1 MVNQQLGNPLVRAA
15 VRTVLAGGALAA
27 AFGVANAQQAATSQ
41 PDTQQANTQTS
52 TQAGDQQLLAQAT
65 VPAPAAGGEAASTS
79 AALQLQEVVVTG
91 SRIATPNQTAMS
103 PIQFVGAKQFQQ
115 AGAVRVE
122 DVLNKLPQV
131 FADQNGTSINGG
143 VGISTIDLRGLGAS
157 RTLVL
162 VNGERLPNGDTGV
175 PGADINMVPP
185 ALIENVQI
193 LTGGASAQYGSDA
206 VAGVVNF
213 KLMDHF
219 QGVKLVANGGGYF
232 HSNNNDQGVETAIN
246 TFNASGAGF
255 FQPAPSSVATGA
267 TKALTFIAGINTPDN
282 KGNATFYASYRN
294 TAKAVQNEYSYSACS
309 LASGFAPND
318 QFSCAGSHTA
328 YPGTFQF
335 LPLGA
340 TPSLKASN
348 TVGPNG
354 TLLPLSA
361 EPEFNF
367 GPLNYF
373 QAPQETW
380 NAGAFLHYTFNEH
393 AQVYADT
400 MFMSND
406 SRLQIAQG
414 GDFNAPLA
422 VNCTNPY
429 MSQAQVNAWCDG
441 STTLPNGGAAFTNQT
456 FTAPTTFA
464 NGVTYAPTVNP
475 DTGAIT
481 NPSRT
486 LLIGYRNV
494 PGQDR
499 VTEPKHQDWRMSVG
513 VKGAITDNWTYD
525 ASYQYSQMTE
535 QVVSSGDLSKTKM
548 GYALDAVS
556 VVNGSVVPKGTPGAT
571 IECSVTQQGITTGL
585 ASGCVPWNI
594 FSPGQVTPAMENY
607 LGVSGITLGE
617 IKQHIIDTNF
627 TGDLSQYL
635 QLPTA
640 HSGLQVALGTEYI
653 DWDLTQTPDVTGLT
667 ADEGGTGGIT
677 NFVSGAIQSFS
688 EYLEARLPILQDKP
702 FAKSLTMDDTI
713 RHSHYAT
720 GFSTNT
726 YSLELAWQPIQDVRL
741 RGTFTRAVRAPNI
754 TELFGPQTVGLDG
767 TTDPCVGTTPKF
779 SAAQCAREGVSAA
792 QYGTLIANSAG
803 QYNGLVG
810 GNTSLKP
817 ETAITK
823 TFGIQFTP
831 SFLQNFSASVD
842 YYDIKISGII
852 RGIGANTV
860 VNDCGNQNLFCN
872 DIHRDQFGS
881 LWLTNNGFVTDTLQ
895 NVGILEEKGI
905 DVQLN
910 YAFDMGAWG
919 RLDANLTGT
928 HIQNYDITP
937 IQDLPSS
944 EFDCASY
951 YGGTCS
957 APPTGAP
964 LFSWRHNLQVTWLTP
979 FRSLSV
985 TLGWRYLSS
994 ATLDALNP
1002 NPNLS
1007 TAGATIA
1014 NGGISGTDAHIPA
1027 FNYIDMSM
1035 AYQVFDAV
1043 QVRLGVNNLGDKSPP
1058 VIGASDAPTTPF
1070 YNGNTLPGTY
1080 DWGGRF
1086 VFGEIDVQF

>member
-15 VRTVLAGGALAA
+15 VRTVLTGGALVAT
-27 AFGVANAQQAATSQ
+27 FGLAHAQQAQTGAQ
-41 PDTQQANTQTS
+41 PADAQQNSTHQTKS
-52 TQAGDQQLLAQAT
+52 TKQTADQQILLAQAT
-65 VPAPAAGGEAASTS
+65 VPPPAAASSSGTTSS

-103 PIQFVGAKQFQQ
+103 PIQFVGAKSFQQ
-115 AGAVRVE
+115 VGATRVE

-143 VGISTIDLRGLGAS
+143 TGTSTIDLRGLGAS

-162 VNGERLPNGDTGV
+162 VNGERLPYGDV
-175 PGADINMVPP
+175 AVSGADINMVPP

-213 KLMDHF
+213 KLMDNF

-232 HSNNNDQGVETAIN
+232 HSNNNDQGVEDAIN
-246 TFNASGAGF
+246 KFNASGLGF

-267 TKALTFIAGINTPDN
+267 TKAITFIAGINTPDN

-294 TAKAVQNEYSYSACS
+294 TAKAVQKSYSYSACS
-309 LASGFAPND
+309 LSSGFAPDNT
-318 QFSCAGSHTA
+318 FSCAGSHTA
-328 YPGTFQF
+328 YPGTFQE
-335 LPLGA
+335 LTLGA
-340 TPSLKASN
+340 SPNLSGRN
-348 TVGPNG
+348 TVGAG
-354 TLLPLSA
+354 GALLPLSA
-361 EPEFNF
+361 QPEFNF

-380 NAGAFLHYTFNEH
+380 NAGAFLHYEFNEH
-393 AQVYADT
+393 AQVYANT

-414 GDFNAPLA
+414 GDFNANLA
-422 VNCTNPY
+422 VNCDNPFL
-429 MSQAQVNAWCDG
+429 STAQVNRWCDG
-441 STTLPNGGAAFTNQT
+441 SSAAGTFANQT
-456 FTAPTTFA
+456 FPTGATFPD
-464 NGVTYAPTVNP
+464 GVTYAAC
-475 DTGAIT
+475 G
-481 NPSRT
+481 SRT

-494 PGQDR
+494 PGGDR
-499 VTEPKHQDWRMSVG
+499 VSEPKHQDWRMSVG

-525 ASYQYSQMTE
+525 LSYQYSQMTE
-535 QVVSSGDLSKTKM
+535 QVESTGDLSKTKM
-548 GYALDAVS
+548 GYALNVVS
-556 VVNGSVVPKGTPGAT
+556 VDANGNVVPKGTPGST
-571 IECSVTQQGITTGL
+571 PECSITQQGVTTGL
-585 ASGCVPWNI
+585 AGGCVPWNI
-594 FSPGQVTPAMENY
+594 FSPGLVTQNMENY
-607 LGVSGITLGE
+607 LGVTGIVLGT
-617 IKQHIIDTNF
+617 IKQHIVDSNF
-627 TGDLSQYL
+627 TGDLSQYV

-640 HSGLQVALGTEYI
+640 HSGLQVAAGTEYI
-653 DWDLTQTPDVTGLT
+653 DWTLNQTPDVTAAT
-667 ADEGGTGGIT
+667 ADEGGSGGVTSPI
-677 NFVSGAIQSFS
+677 SGAIQSFS
-688 EYLEARLPILQDKP
+688 EYLEARLPIIQDKP
-702 FAKSLTMDDTI
+702 FAKSVVMDDTV

-720 GFSTNT
+720 GFATNT
-726 YSLELAWQPIQDVRL
+726 YSIDLAWQPIQDVRL

-754 TELFGPQTVGLDG
+754 TELFGPQNVGLDG
-767 TTDPCVGTTPKF
+767 TTDPCVGTTPRF
-779 SAAQCAREGVSAA
+779 SAAQCAKEGVSAA

-803 QYNGLVG
+803 QYNGLLG
-810 GNTSLKP
+810 GNTALKP

-831 SFLQNFSASVD
+831 SFLQNFSASID

-852 RGIGANTV
+852 RGIGANTI
-860 VNDCGNQNLFCN
+860 VNDCGNSGLFCN
-872 DIHRDQFGS
+872 LIHRDQFGS
-881 LWLTNNGFVTDTLQ
+881 LWLTNNGFVADTLQ
-895 NVGILEEKGI
+895 NVGVLEERGI

-910 YAFDMGAWG
+910 YAFDMGRWG

-928 HIQNYDITP
+928 HIQNYYITP
-937 IQDLPSS
+937 IEALSSS
-944 EFDCASY
+944 EFDCAGY

-964 LFSWRHNLQVTWLTP
+964 LFTWRHNMQVTWLTP

-985 TLGWRYLSS
+985 TLGWRYLSG
-994 ATLDALNP
+994 ADVDTLNP
-1002 NPNLS
+1002 NPNVG
-1007 TAGATIA
+1007 TPGATVA
-1014 NGGISGTDAHIPA
+1014 NGGVSGTDAHIPS
-1027 FNYIDMSM
+1027 FNYIDMSL